1 MSRGRAHSAAATLV
15 VLLLAGVG
23 ATAPTTS
30 AQDVVSNGVYYAYP
44 ADHRVLD
51 HRVLPVRAT
60 GSVTVA
66 FASDPATCATV
77 GRCGL
82 DGVVVWRPGE
92 QGSAFVA
99 DVVPT
104 GRRRRVE
111 VTVSLVEGRL
121 GPDVGTSAQV
131 RRATADG
138 SRVCADHQP
147 DLAAL
152 SASSAGGTVSL
163 GLGDADDLLAT
174 RCAGPLSADVAAVLP
189 RIRLTR
195 AELRRGRRTLD
206 LRGER
211 RFAAGGLA
219 GTVRSTLR
227 VALGRPARDREG
239 DVTAREGVTRSL
251 EVAYRVT
258 AVGGE
263 VVRELAGDPDPLA
276 CAAFDTCGLTG
287 TLALTPDAA
296 GGSLSFTATTHA
308 PGRTSA
314 ADLRAAL
321 AGRGRVPAGT
331 QVFASGALDAAVTAT
346 AAVRPGGTGAGADC
360 TDRRTGRWIPSVS
373 GGRSAQGAFA
383 LALSPLGALRSRCP
397 EPVAALDERPSA
409 VTTTIARGAVGD
421 RRLVLRFRRPA
432 TETQP
437 GFRTTTRPD
446 LTITLDR
453 VAVRE
458 RGPRPPAR

>member
-1 MSRGRAHSAAATLV
+1 
-15 VLLLAGVG
+15 
-23 ATAPTTS
+23 
-30 AQDVVSNGVYYAYP
+30 
-44 ADHRVLD
+44 
-51 HRVLPVRAT
+51 
-60 GSVTVA
+60 
-66 FASDPATCATV
+66 V

-99 DVVPT
+99 DVVDAR
-104 GRRRRVE
+104 GRRRLE
-111 VTVSLVEGRL
+111 VAMSLVEGRI
-121 GPDVGTSAQV
+121 GADIGTSAQV

-138 SRVCADHQP
+138 TRVCADHQP
-147 DLAAL
+147 GLSAL
-152 SASSAGGTVSL
+152 SASSAGRSVSL

-211 RFAAGGLA
+211 PFAAGGLA

-239 DVTAREGVTRSL
+239 DVVVAREGATRSL
-251 EVAYRVT
+251 EITYRVA
-258 AVGGE
+258 AVGGG
-263 VVRELAGDPDPLA
+263 VLRELAGDPDPLA

-287 TLALTPDAA
+287 TLALTPGAA
-296 GGSLSFTATTHA
+296 GGSLRFTATTRTS
-308 PGRTSA
+308 GRTSA

-346 AAVRPGGTGAGADC
+346 AAVRPGDAGADC

-373 GGRSAQGAFA
+373 GGRRGTGTFA
-383 LALSPLGALRSRCP
+383 LSLSPLGALRSRCP
-397 EPVAALDERPSA
+397 EPVAEPDERPAGGHDHDRARCRRRPPPRAPVPASRDGDPA
-409 VTTTIARGAVGD
+409 GVPHDDPARPHGHARPRRGARARSARGGRVNEVASAHPSDDAG
-421 RRLVLRFRRPA
+421 A
-432 TETQP
+432 TAP
-437 GFRTTTRPD
+437 SRT
-446 LTITLDR
+446 L
-453 VAVRE
+453 
-458 RGPRPPAR
+458 PPP